1 MTERTLVLIKPDAIR
16 RRLTGEILRRIE
28 AKGYDIIAL
37 DMRRPTRGTL
47 ERHYESHRGKEYF
60 PALIAFMLSGPSIA
74 LVVEGDRVVEGMR
87 SLMGTT
93 DPTTAAPG
101 SIRGDLARQWDTPV
115 YHTLIHGSDAPLS
128 AHYEIGVWF
137 PDLVL
142 PN

>member
-74 LVVEGDRVVEGMR
+74 AVVDGPDDGRARHHPGGPGPTVGHPHLPYPHSRVRRPPVGPLRNR
-87 SLMGTT
+87 SMV
-93 DPTTAAPG
+93 PG
-101 SIRGDLARQWDTPV
+101 PSGASVAVSGRG
-115 YHTLIHGSDAPLS
+115 
-128 AHYEIGVWF
+128 
-137 PDLVL
+137 
-142 PN
+142 